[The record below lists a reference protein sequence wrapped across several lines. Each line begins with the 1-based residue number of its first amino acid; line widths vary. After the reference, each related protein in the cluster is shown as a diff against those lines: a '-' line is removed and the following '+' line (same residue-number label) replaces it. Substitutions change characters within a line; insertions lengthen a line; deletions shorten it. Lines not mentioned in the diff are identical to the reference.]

1 MQIIHKTKEKIK
13 SDKRDEKRVAK
24 NFEKE
29 VFCKKNLYHNNKE
42 ILQNRRENVFPMLKS
57 AIIHLIMVLVYLYTI
72 FGQIRPDE
80 VRL

>member
-1 MQIIHKTKEKIK
+1 MQIINKTKEKIK
-13 SDKRDEKRVAK
+13 SDKRDEKRVRLIF
-24 NFEKE
+24 NVNDSNQIF
-29 VFCKKNLYHNNKE
+29 FYINPKE

-80 VRL
+80 V